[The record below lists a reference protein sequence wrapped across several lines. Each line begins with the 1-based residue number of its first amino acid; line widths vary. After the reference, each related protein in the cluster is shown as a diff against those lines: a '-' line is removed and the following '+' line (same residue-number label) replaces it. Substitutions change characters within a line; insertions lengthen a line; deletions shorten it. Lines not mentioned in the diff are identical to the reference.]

1 MSDTPIRAGFM
12 SYTGTLDRNGTWR
25 SEIAATLTLAWPLAA
40 ANLLQ
45 MLVYAVDVI
54 FVARLGELSL
64 GATSL
69 SVALFGTV
77 IWALS
82 GLTGMVSALISA
94 AVGRGTAVVRDVRRA
109 TRMALWLAV
118 ICGIA
123 VTTMSQFAEHILLA
137 ADQEPE
143 IARLAGTFLPLLGW
157 AAVPILISNVLRSY
171 VAALGRPIFATAIIA
186 GAVLIA
192 ILGNYTFVFGH
203 FGAPAMGIRGSALAG
218 VITSSCTATAYCVAI
233 LSDRRLHRFRIFG
246 RLWNPDWVYMR
257 QLVRIGLPVM
267 GTVLAEACLF
277 NGAAFLMGLIGPA
290 ELAGHTIALQI
301 AAFAFQVP
309 FGVGQAATIR
319 VGYYYGAGDSD
330 GVGRAGACAVLIG
343 VGFMVFTASSMLFAP
358 HLLLRL
364 YIDPYAAGNLAMAAF
379 AVRFMTVA
387 AAFQLFDGLQAVTS
401 GALRGLQ
408 DTRVPMALAL
418 FGYWVPGLATMVGL
432 GFHTPLA
439 GTGIWLG
446 LLVGLVVVAGSLL
459 WRWTKRERFGL
470 LPASS

>member
-1 MSDTPIRAGFM
+1 MSH
-12 SYTGTLDRNGTWR
+12 TGTLERSGAWR

-69 SVALFGTV
+69 SIALFGTV
-77 IWALS
+77 AWALS
-82 GLTGMVSALISA
+82 GLTAMVSALIA
-94 AVGRGTAVVRDVRRA
+94 AAIGRGTGIVREVRRA

-118 ICGIA
+118 MFGLA
-123 VTTMSQFAEHILLA
+123 VTAMCQFAEPIMLA

-171 VAALGRPIFATAIIA
+171 VAALGRPIFATVIIA
-186 GAVLIA
+186 GAVLVA
-192 ILGNYTFVFGH
+192 VLGNYTFVFGH

-218 VITSSCTATAYCVAI
+218 VITSSCTALAYVVAVQ
-233 LSDRRLHRFRIFG
+233 SDRRLARFHIFG
-246 RLWNPDWVYMR
+246 RLWSPDWHYFR
-257 QLVRIGLPVM
+257 TLLILGAPVF
-267 GTVLAEACLF
+267 GTVLAEAALF
-277 NGAAFLMGLIGPA
+277 NGAAFMMGLIGPA

-319 VGYYYGAGDSD
+319 VGYYYGAGDHE
-330 GVGRAGACAVLIG
+330 GIRRAGTSAMLIG
-343 VGFMVFTASSMLFAP
+343 GGFMTITASAMLFAP
-358 HLLLRL
+358 HTLLRL
-364 YIDPYAAGNLAMAAF
+364 YIDPYAPANLAMAAF

-387 AAFQLFDGLQAVTS
+387 AGFQLFDGMQAVTG

-408 DTRVPMALAL
+408 DTRVPMAIAL
-418 FGYWVPGLATMVGL
+418 IGYWVPGLGAMVWL
-432 GFHTPLA
+432 GFYTPLA

-446 LLVGLVVVAGSLL
+446 LLVGLVAVAGSLFF
-459 WRWTKRERFGL
+459 RWTRRARFGL
-470 LPASS
+470 LPRRDTA